1 MGWVIEY
8 LQKMEL
14 RYWWKNMNKLVER
27 KAFVDNVWIEYK
39 LYESA
44 SYSIGG
50 IGGGAREVTR
60 DLNASLGFRVRF
72 ESSGG
77 KVPEDNH
84 RQLKLQL

>member
-27 KAFVDNVWIEYK
+27 KAFVDNVWIECK

-44 SYSIGG
+44 SYSIE
-50 IGGGAREVTR
+50 R
-60 DLNASLGFRVRF
+60 S
-72 ESSGG
+72 
-77 KVPEDNH
+77 
-84 RQLKLQL
+84 

>member
-1 MGWVIEY
+1 
-8 LQKMEL
+8 
-14 RYWWKNMNKLVER
+14 MNKLVER
-27 KAFVDNVWIEYK
+27 KAFVDNVWIECK